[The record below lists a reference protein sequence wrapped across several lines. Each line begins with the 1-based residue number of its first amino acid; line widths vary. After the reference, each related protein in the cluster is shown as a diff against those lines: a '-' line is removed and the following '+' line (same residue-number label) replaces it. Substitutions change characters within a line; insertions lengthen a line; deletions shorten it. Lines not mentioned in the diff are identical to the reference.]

1 MSDSGSSHAALAWPS
16 PDDAREAIRTGDGAG
31 IRIAVIDS
39 GIDATHP
46 ALEGL
51 KLADDISVT
60 SDGIRL
66 TVRENDGRDVFGHG
80 TAVAGILREVAPAA
94 EIGNFRALDGQNR
107 SRSFIIAECV
117 RQAIARGYHI
127 INCSFGCRGLAKYVM
142 DYKDW
147 IDAAYVAGIHVVAAG
162 SNLNDSVREWPAHF
176 PSVVGVGVA
185 DCGEEELIH
194 RPDRLV
200 SLAAKGERVSVPWL
214 GGGTRIE
221 TGSSF
226 AAPRVSGFIARLLS
240 QHPDLRPDLVK
251 ALLQRVA
258 VSNPH

>member
-1 MSDSGSSHAALAWPS
+1 MSDGGSSPATLAWPS
-16 PDDAREAIRTGDGAG
+16 PEDAREAIRTGDGAG

-51 KLADDISVT
+51 DLADDISVS

-80 TAVAGILREVAPAA
+80 TAVAGILRDIAPGA

-107 SRSFIIAECV
+107 SRSFVIAECV
-117 RQAIARGYHI
+117 RQAISRGYHI

-142 DYKDW
+142 DYKEW
-147 IDAAYVAGIHVVAAG
+147 IDAAYVGGIHVVAAG

-176 PSVVGVGVA
+176 PSVIGVGVA
-185 DCGEEELIH
+185 DCDPDEIRF

-200 SLAAKGERVSVPWL
+200 SLAAKGERVRVPWL
-214 GGGTRIE
+214 GGGWRVE

-226 AAPRVSGFIARLLS
+226 AAPRVSGFVARLLS
-240 QHPDLRPDLVK
+240 VHPGLGPGLVK
-251 ALLQRVA
+251 ALLQQLAASR
-258 VSNPH
+258 